1 MTEGPQHMTPEPLD
15 YKAEPDIEELSA
27 DRRVLKIMVQ
37 SLVWNFIGSDS
48 DPLDVLYH
56 LKNEVMTSV
65 FKNMSVPPEGQGGE
79 EAGRQRRA
87 TLIRAERMFREIEQ
101 IMVAEH
107 HNLRQASG
115 GGESH

>member
-1 MTEGPQHMTPEPLD
+1 MSPEQLD
-15 YKAEPDIEELSA
+15 YNDEPDIEELSA

-65 FKNMSVPPEGQGGE
+65 FKSMPLTPEGQGGE
-79 EAGRQRRA
+79 EAERLRRA

-107 HNLRQASG
+107 QNLLRASG